1 MKKLLLFLS
10 VVCPITIC
18 SAQAIYDDFDEYKVG
33 QFLGVESNGLWTTW
47 SSSPGGS
54 EDTYVVDD
62 QSVSPDNSI
71 SLSSGGVVDVVLP
84 LGDHSSGSWTLS
96 FMMRLTDG
104 NGGYFNL
111 LHDFSAAASNWA
123 IQVYFSETG
132 NGYLS
137 VGGGFD
143 GSDFVHP
150 VGEWFEVKIDIDV
163 DADLATLSFD
173 EVSVFS
179 WAWSEGSTSV
189 SNIVSALNLY
199 PAAPPGESALYHI
212 DNVSFSEYGMAIDE
226 MQNDVN
232 IHPNPAADFFLVNTS
247 QNSVLKVFN
256 LLGELI
262 HVSQSSGNQESVT
275 CSDWPRGIYFV
286 EVTNDL
292 NITSKKKIILN

>member
-10 VVCPITIC
+10 VICPITIG

-54 EDTYVVDD
+54 EDTYIVDD

-71 SLSSGGVVDVVLP
+71 SLSSGGVTDVVLP

-123 IQVYFSETG
+123 VQVYFSETG

-137 VGGGFD
+137 VGGGLI
-143 GSDFVHP
+143 GSEFVHP

-163 DADLATLSFD
+163 DSDLATLSFD
-173 EVSVFS
+173 ELSVFS

-189 SNIVSALNLY
+189 SNVVSALNLY

-212 DNVSFSEYGMAIDE
+212 DNVSFSEYGMDLFE
-226 MQNDVN
+226 MQAEVDV
-232 IHPNPAADFFLVNTS
+232 HPNPATDVLFVNTS
-247 QNSVLKVFN
+247 QNSSLKVYS
-256 LLGELI
+256 LLGKLAYS
-262 HVSQSSGNQESVT
+262 SQSTNSQQVVD
-275 CSDWPRGIYFV
+275 CSSWPRGVYFV
-286 EVTNDL
+286 ETANQSK
-292 NITSKKKIILN
+292 IIAKKKVILY